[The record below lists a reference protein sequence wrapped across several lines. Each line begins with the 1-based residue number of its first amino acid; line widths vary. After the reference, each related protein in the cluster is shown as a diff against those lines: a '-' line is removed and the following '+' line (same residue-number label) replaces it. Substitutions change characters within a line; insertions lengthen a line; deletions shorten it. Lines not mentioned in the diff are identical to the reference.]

1 MALNRQLCVPALGHW
16 GGLGLGIR
24 NFSSYSSAMPT
35 PHPSL
40 GLSFPMHTKWGS
52 SSQPEWKQSWG
63 LGRPHPT
70 PHVDSWAQGH
80 LAAVLA
86 RARWA
91 GHTPLLTQ
99 QPACGRGQAEEVGFG
114 KPSLNQSRTKA
125 SAGRL
130 PSPGGQRAWR
140 EDESPGIVRQ
150 LCPGPGC
157 G

>member
-86 RARWA
+86 RARWGA
-91 GHTPLLTQ
+91 PPTCQVTGSRPALHTW
-99 QPACGRGQAEEVGFG
+99 RGTH
-114 KPSLNQSRTKA
+114 PY
-125 SAGRL
+125 
-130 PSPGGQRAWR
+130 
-140 EDESPGIVRQ
+140 
-150 LCPGPGC
+150 
-157 G
+157 